1 MSEAANNRYGTNPYS
16 PAQMPDLGDEPRSS
30 KLTKTLIWPLL
41 ILSTLT
47 TILSVVEMLTV
58 DPEEYYSQVLPPE
71 QLQDATP
78 AMLDTMHTWS
88 LISFIGFGLLMI
100 ILFVIVGIGLR
111 ATRPWA
117 RFTGLVFAF
126 LFVLSEGLSLVFSV
140 NYGQL
145 EPLELVAAILTW
157 LSVLLTIYWII
168 QAMSKPT
175 SRWFSI
181 HRRLQT

>member
-1 MSEAANNRYGTNPYS
+1 EVMHAMRYS
-16 PAQMPDLGDEPRSS
+16 
-30 KLTKTLIWPLL
+30 TLICAL
-41 ILSTLT
+41 I
-47 TILSVVEMLTV
+47 V
-58 DPEEYYSQVLPPE
+58 
-71 QLQDATP
+71 
-78 AMLDTMHTWS
+78 
-88 LISFIGFGLLMI
+88 FIGCGLVMI

-126 LFVLSEGLSLVFSV
+126 LFVFSEGLSLVFSV

-168 QAMSKPT
+168 QAMSKST
-175 SRWFSI
+175 
-181 HRRLQT
+181 

>member
-1 MSEAANNRYGTNPYS
+1 LSEAPNNKYGTTPYS
-16 PAQMPDLGDEPRSS
+16 PTEISDLGDEPRSS
-30 KLTKTLIWPLL
+30 KLTRTLIWPLL
-41 ILSTLT
+41 VLSALT
-47 TILSVVEMLTV
+47 SILSVVEMFTV
-58 DPEEYYSQVLPPE
+58 APEEYYSQILPPE

-88 LISFIGFGLLMI
+88 LISYIGFGLLMV
-100 ILFVIVGIGLR
+100 ILFVIVGLGLR

-126 LFVLSEGLSLVFSV
+126 LFVISEGLSLVFSV

-181 HRRLQT
+181 HRRLQS